1 MANEAVLVYEL
12 SHPVPFTCS
21 DSNAIAQGTLLKLA
35 DPMTVAAATADND
48 IFIGVAAQE
57 KIANDGVT
65 KIAVYLTGIFKMVD
79 SGSGWTV
86 GTDLVVKGTNT
97 VGTYTTL
104 DDEKGYKVGKGLE
117 TTSASET
124 GLVLVGIQ

>member
-12 SHPVPFTCS
+12 SIPVPFTCA
-21 DSNAIAQGTLLKLA
+21 DNAGIAAGTLLKLS

-48 IFIGVAAQE
+48 IFIGIAAEE

-65 KIAVYLTGIFKMVD
+65 KIPVYLSGIFKMVD
-79 SGSGWTV
+79 SGSGYVV
-86 GTDLVVKGTNT
+86 GTDVVVKGTNT
-97 VGTYTTL
+97 IGTYTTL
-104 DDEKGYKVGKGLE
+104 DDEKGYKVGKALE